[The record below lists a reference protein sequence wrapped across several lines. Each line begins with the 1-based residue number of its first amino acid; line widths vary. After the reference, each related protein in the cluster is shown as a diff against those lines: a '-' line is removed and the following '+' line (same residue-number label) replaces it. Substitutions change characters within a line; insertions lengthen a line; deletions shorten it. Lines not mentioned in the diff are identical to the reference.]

1 MSRNALKYADIS
13 TAISKLIYCIY
24 CLCFPNTI
32 IVQYIQFSQ
41 LRPKSEFIIPVVCV
55 KRIYSAIMSFINR
68 LPILVDNIRKLNDHI
83 NATRAIISD
92 ITQQIRDNPDA
103 ATELLGDL
111 PVEVAALIEQA
122 KARIE
127 ETINAYS

>member
-1 MSRNALKYADIS
+1 
-13 TAISKLIYCIY
+13 
-24 CLCFPNTI
+24 
-32 IVQYIQFSQ
+32 
-41 LRPKSEFIIPVVCV
+41 
-55 KRIYSAIMSFINR
+55 MSFINR

-103 ATELLGDL
+103 ATELLRDL
-111 PVEVAALIEQA
+111 PVEVATLIEQA